1 MGYAP
6 DWNRKSMAKTGGS
19 KVKEGIVSKPLFHGA
34 TENQPSREVRRF
46 ADGGEVYDETDKGMF
61 GNDIKFRTDYSG
73 PEARKYVATPQ
84 SPMGGSGPSETRY
97 YSMDDVKNF
106 FTGGRKQE
114 ADTVSTA
121 PAPKTSGEP
130 APSAENE
137 ARKMNIAASAVKAS
151 TEPTKESGVFSNFKS
166 TAPKFERADVEQS
179 APVEA
184 AKPSRRAASS
194 PARTSAESAPARS
207 TSSTAPARGSAPE
220 ARSTSTRSN
229 MSGRV
234 SAEPVSEADVTSA
247 QEAGTKF
254 ATLANYV
261 KNLPAGT
268 SPQDRARIGQLMRDA
283 QTDYENKAK
292 KVRRP

>member
-6 DWNRKSMAKTGGS
+6 DWNRKSMAKTGSS

-34 TENQPSREVRRF
+34 KENQPSREVRRF
-46 ADGGEVYDETDKGMF
+46 ADGGEVYDETDKGML

-137 ARKMNIAASAVKAS
+137 SRKMNIAASAVKVTS
-151 TEPTKESGVFSNFKS
+151 EPKKENGVFSNFKS
-166 TAPKFERADVEQS
+166 TEPEYKRVDVEAS

-184 AKPSRRAASS
+184 AKRSKRTASS
-194 PARTSAESAPARS
+194 PARTSAAAAPASAPARS
-207 TSSTAPARGSAPE
+207 TSI
-220 ARSTSTRSN
+220 RSN
-229 MSGRV
+229 TSGRV

-268 SPQDRARIGQLMRDA
+268 SPEDRARVGQLMRDA

-292 KVRRP
+292 KVRRS